1 LEHLDRRS
9 PIPLYHQLKV
19 SLVQRVEEGVFSLG
33 EPLPTEVELTETY
46 GISRATVRRAMQ
58 EIEHDGYIYRV
69 PGKGTFIIRTTVKR
83 GLSRLSSFSED
94 MRERGLSLTAEILD
108 FHTLPAPEHI
118 ADMLQVEPEQP
129 IVYINRLRYS
139 EKFPIAI
146 NISYL
151 NLPDSI
157 IIAENELERKG
168 SLWALLEDKGVPLI
182 TVDKTIKAIL
192 ANEDNAK
199 LLKISIG
206 APLLL
211 VEGVLYTTNQVPV
224 EYHRVISSGDRYTYS
239 VHLER

>member
-19 SLVQRVEEGVFSLG
+19 SLVQRVEEGIFSLG
-33 EPLPTEVELTETY
+33 KPLPTEVELTETY

-58 EIEHDGYIYRV
+58 EIERDGYIYRV

-94 MRERGLSLTAEILD
+94 MRERGLRVTTEILD
-108 FHTLPAPEHI
+108 FHILPAPENI

-129 IVYINRLRYS
+129 IVYINRLRYT
-139 EKFPIAI
+139 EKSPIAI

-157 IIAENELERKG
+157 TIAENELERKG

-182 TVDKTIKAIL
+182 TVDKTIKSVL

-224 EYHRVISSGDRYTYS
+224 EYHQVISSGDRYTYS